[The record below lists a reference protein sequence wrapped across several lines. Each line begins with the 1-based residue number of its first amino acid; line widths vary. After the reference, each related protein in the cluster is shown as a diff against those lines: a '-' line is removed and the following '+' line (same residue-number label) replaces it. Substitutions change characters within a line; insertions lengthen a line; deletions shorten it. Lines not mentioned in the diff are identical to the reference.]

1 MLVSVVFSFSL
12 FLLFYIRKK
21 YKSAGQNACSISG
34 IMVYWY
40 QQRKSISVE
49 MEEML
54 ISWINMTIMRIQSFS
69 CTIPDTGSK
78 VQEKSV

>member
-1 MLVSVVFSFSL
+1 MCLSALFFPFSL

-21 YKSAGQNACSISG
+21 YKSAEQNACSISRV
-34 IMVYWY
+34 MVYWY

-69 CTIPDTGSK
+69 CTTT
-78 VQEKSV
+78 